1 MFEPFKNPINT
12 PMENQSREEKKRE
25 KILKNSKHEDLRA

>member
-12 PMENQSREEKKRE
+12 PWKIKAERRKKER
-25 KILKNSKHEDLRA
+25 KD